1 MGNLQNISM
10 FPKLRK
16 GATKGSGIHKSLAR
30 SIAKLIVKQ
39 LDRFPN
45 YVSLLI
51 ISSVETSASLYKA
64 TTQKYSLCSQKI
76 IDYIC
81 PFRSLH
87 MLSIPPRAVK
97 FSFAFFQCVHVCVKG
112 KKENKAWYDDH
123 IDLDFVS
130 CCCKVKKIIFMEPS
144 SVVVTKIWLVFNS
157 NCSSLEVES
166 LVVRDGLVV
175 CEVSLYLNPTTV

>member
-87 MLSIPPRAVK
+87 MFSIPPRAVK

-112 KKENKAWYDDH
+112 KKKTR
-123 IDLDFVS
+123 LDTMITLTLILLVVV
-130 CCCKVKKIIFMEPS
+130 VKLKKSFSWNLLPS
-144 SVVVTKIWLVFNS
+144 SSPKSDW
-157 NCSSLEVES
+157 CSTQIVHLLRLKVW
-166 LVVRDGLVV
+166 
-175 CEVSLYLNPTTV
+175 